1 MSRQIRPVMLAILD
15 GWGEAPAGPGNAV
28 HLAHTPN
35 MDQWRREYSFTTL
48 TAHNGAVGLPAS
60 QMGNSEVGHLNIG
73 AGRVVYQDFTR
84 IGLAV
89 QNGEFFA
96 NPTLNGVIDQV
107 LAADGTL
114 HLMGLVS
121 DGGVH
126 SHLDH
131 LVALLELAARRGLAK
146 VLVHAFMDGRD
157 TPPDGGQGYMQTLL
171 AAMQRLGVGRV
182 ATVCGR
188 YYAMDRDKRW
198 DRVHLAWQAVV
209 DGQGQFTAA
218 DPLAAV
224 TEAYE
229 RGETDEF
236 IKPTVIR
243 PTENQEAVGKSGAAS
258 HGTPAADTAA
268 ADAPLLNDGDGVIF
282 FNFRADRARQL
293 TAALTM
299 DDFDG
304 FPRPRRPKLS
314 GFATMTRYEKEFSLP
329 MAFPP
334 QELHR
339 ILGEEVS
346 RHGLRQLRI
355 AETEKYAHVTYF
367 FNGGREEPFAN
378 EDRALIPSNREVA
391 TYDLKPEMSA
401 PQVTEELLRRL
412 HSEEKKGDDATS
424 PAAAVAAQPVAAD
437 LPYSLVILNFANGDM
452 VGHSGVLPAAIKACE
467 TVDHCIGRVVD
478 AFTGAGGIVLITA
491 DHGSAEEMLDK
502 NGGPM
507 TAHSCNPVPL
517 ILIDREAAPGTYR
530 LRQDGS
536 LPNLAPTILQLMGL
550 PVPNEM
556 DSESLLEKL
565 EKRD

>member
-1 MSRQIRPVMLAILD
+1 MSSRIRPVMLAILD

-28 HLAHTPN
+28 HLARTPN
-35 MDQWRREYSFTTL
+35 MDRWRQEYPFTTL
-48 TAHNGAVGLPAS
+48 AAHNGAVGLPEG

-73 AGRVVYQDFTR
+73 AGRIVYQDFTR
-84 IGLAV
+84 IGLSV
-89 QNGEFFA
+89 HNGEFFA
-96 NPTLNGVIDQV
+96 NQTLNQVIDQV
-107 LAADGTL
+107 QAAGGAL
-114 HLMGLVS
+114 HLMGLLS

-131 LVALLELAARRGLAK
+131 LVALLELAARRGLHKDK

-157 TPPDGGQGYMQTLL
+157 TPPDGGRGYMQTLL
-171 AAMQRLGVGRV
+171 AAMERLGVGRV

-188 YYAMDRDKRW
+188 YYAMDRDRRW
-198 DRVHLAWQAVV
+198 DRVQLAWGAVV

-224 TEAYE
+224 TEAYG

-243 PTENQEAVGKSGAAS
+243 KS
-258 HGTPAADTAA
+258 AADV
-268 ADAPLLNDGDGVIF
+268 DAPLLNDGDGVIF

-293 TAALTM
+293 TTALTR

-304 FPRPRRPKLS
+304 FPRPRRPRLS
-314 GFATMTRYEKEFSLP
+314 GFATMTRYEKDFDLP
-329 MAFPP
+329 VAFPP
-334 QELHR
+334 QQLHR

-346 RHGLRQLRI
+346 RHGLCQLRI

-367 FNGGREEPFAN
+367 FNGGREEPFAD
-378 EDRALIPSNREVA
+378 EERALIPSNREVA

-412 HSEEKKGDDATS
+412 RGGENKAGENTTD
-424 PAAAVAAQPVAAD
+424 AAAAP
-437 LPYSLVILNFANGDM
+437 PYALVILNFANGDM

-467 TVDHCIGRVVD
+467 TVDHCIGQVVE
-478 AFTGAGGIVLITA
+478 AFTEAGGIVLITA
-491 DHGSAEEMLDK
+491 DHGNAEEMLAP
-502 NGGPM
+502 NGGPI

-517 ILIDREAAPGTYR
+517 ILIDPQAAPGTYKLR
-530 LRQDGS
+530 LDGS
-536 LPNLAPTILQLMGL
+536 LPNLAPTILELMGL
-550 PVPNEM
+550 PVPDEM
-556 DSESLLEKL
+556 DSGSLLEK
-565 EKRD
+565 